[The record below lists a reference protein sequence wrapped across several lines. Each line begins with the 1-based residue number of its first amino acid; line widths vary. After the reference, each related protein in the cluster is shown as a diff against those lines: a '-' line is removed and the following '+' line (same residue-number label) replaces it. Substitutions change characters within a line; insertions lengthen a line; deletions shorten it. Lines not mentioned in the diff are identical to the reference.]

1 MTAIA
6 LICVKTLPQFKADE
20 PENTGEN
27 TTKLENAHKSVFFV
41 LETVCM
47 IWFTMDLLLRLVF
60 TFLDVVLRKFVL
72 SLFFCSFFSSF
83 RDDFQNSTTIPSN
96 VNISF
101 RLKLIISADNL
112 YLLQVLCL
120 PQEERVL

>member
-72 SLFFCSFFSSF
+72 GLFFVHFFFFQRRFSSF
-83 RDDFQNSTTIPSN
+83 DDDTVKCQ
-96 VNISF
+96 
-101 RLKLIISADNL
+101 KLSPKIDNL
-112 YLLQVLCL
+112 S
-120 PQEERVL
+120 